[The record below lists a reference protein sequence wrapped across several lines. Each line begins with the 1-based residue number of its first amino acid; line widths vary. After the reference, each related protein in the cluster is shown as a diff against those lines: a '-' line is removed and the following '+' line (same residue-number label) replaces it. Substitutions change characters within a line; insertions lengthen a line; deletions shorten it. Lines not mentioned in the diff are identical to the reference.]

1 MNNKSQERSHKQIMK
16 CVKELSEGYDT
27 VQIFLT
33 RHLDVNK
40 NIEDTES
47 LHFGLGNKFAIYG
60 QIRNWLLTEE
70 RKMINIADIEFD
82 SEFGE
87 ADEDEDDG
95 TEEKE

>member
-1 MNNKSQERSHKQIMK
+1 MK
-16 CVKELSEGYDT
+16 YVRELSEGYDT

-33 RHLDVNK
+33 RHVDINK

-47 LHFGLGNKFAIYG
+47 LHFGVGNKFAIYG

-70 RKMINIADIEFD
+70 KKMLNIADLEFD
-82 SEFGE
+82 SEFGG
-87 ADEDEDDG
+87 EDEDDG

>member
-33 RHLDVNK
+33 RHVDINK

-47 LHFGLGNKFAIYG
+47 LHFGVGNKFAIYG
-60 QIRNWLLTEE
+60 QVRNWLLTEE
-70 RKMINIADIEFD
+70 KKMLNIADLEFD
-82 SEFGE
+82 SEFGG
-87 ADEDEDDG
+87 EDEDDG

>member
-1 MNNKSQERSHKQIMK
+1 MNNKSQHRSHKQIMK
-16 CVKELSEGYDT
+16 YVRELSEGYDT

-33 RHLDVNK
+33 RHVDINK

-47 LHFGLGNKFAIYG
+47 LHFGVGNKFAIYG

-70 RKMINIADIEFD
+70 KKMLNIADLEFD
-82 SEFGE
+82 SEFGG
-87 ADEDEDDG
+87 EDEDDG

>member
-1 MNNKSQERSHKQIMK
+1 MNNKSQHRSHKQIMK
-16 CVKELSEGYDT
+16 YVRELSEGYDT

-33 RHLDVNK
+33 RHVDVNK

-47 LHFGLGNKFAIYG
+47 LHFGVGNKFAIYG

-70 RKMINIADIEFD
+70 KKMLNIADLEFD
-82 SEFGE
+82 SEFGG
-87 ADEDEDDG
+87 EDEDDG

>member
-1 MNNKSQERSHKQIMK
+1 MK
-16 CVKELSEGYDT
+16 YVRELSEGYDT

-33 RHLDVNK
+33 RHVDVNK

-47 LHFGLGNKFAIYG
+47 LHFGVGNKFAIYG

-70 RKMINIADIEFD
+70 KKMLNIADLEFD
-82 SEFGE
+82 SEFGG
-87 ADEDEDDG
+87 EDEDDG

>member
-1 MNNKSQERSHKQIMK
+1 MK
-16 CVKELSEGYDT
+16 YVRELSEGYDT

-33 RHLDVNK
+33 RHVDVNK

-47 LHFGLGNKFAIYG
+47 LHFGVGNKFAIYG

-70 RKMINIADIEFD
+70 KKMLNIADIEFD
-82 SEFGE
+82 SEFGG
-87 ADEDEDDG
+87 EDEDDG

>member
-1 MNNKSQERSHKQIMK
+1 MNNKSEERSHKQIMK

-33 RHLDVNK
+33 RHVDINK

-47 LHFGLGNKFAIYG
+47 LYFGLGNKFAIYG
-60 QIRNWLLTEE
+60 QIKNWLLTEE

-87 ADEDEDDG
+87 ADEDDDDG

>member
-33 RHLDVNK
+33 RHVDVNK

-60 QIRNWLLTEE
+60 QIKNWLLTEE
-70 RKMINIADIEFD
+70 RKMMNIADIEFD
-82 SEFGE
+82 SEFGG
-87 ADEDEDDG
+87 EDEGDDP
-95 TEEKE
+95 EEKE

>member
-1 MNNKSQERSHKQIMK
+1 MNNKSQHRSHKQIMK
-16 CVKELSEGYDT
+16 YVRELSEGYDT

-33 RHLDVNK
+33 RHVDVNK

-47 LHFGLGNKFAIYG
+47 LYFGVGNKFAIYG

-70 RKMINIADIEFD
+70 KKMLNIADLEFD
-82 SEFGE
+82 SEFGG
-87 ADEDEDDG
+87 EDEDDG

>member
-1 MNNKSQERSHKQIMK
+1 MNNKSQHRSHKQIMK
-16 CVKELSEGYDT
+16 YVRELSEGYDT

-33 RHLDVNK
+33 RHVDINK

-47 LHFGLGNKFAIYG
+47 LYFGIGNKFAIYG

-70 RKMINIADIEFD
+70 KKMLNIADLEFD
-82 SEFGE
+82 SEFGG
-87 ADEDEDDG
+87 EDEDDG